1 MRPWSNPNPRAVLE
15 GRVLLLREACE
26 PNEVTWENFQYRLWR
41 RVLRFVISLACS
53 FFLLLA
59 SYFTL
64 KYYSGT
70 SKKGSIFSASLIS
83 LINIMLPVIIKTF
96 STSVE
101 LPLSLSEQQSSILAK
116 LVLARCVN
124 TAVLFYAVT
133 NYTELFADTTMA
145 SIMIILVTDAVLA
158 PTLQTLNLPRRLMQ
172 RFVAPR
178 CKTQSATNAHLPWH
192 LAERYTEI
200 SKTIFVSTFWSAILP
215 AGLFVTSAA
224 FAVNYFADCCAL
236 FQIWKRPPPLSS
248 RLVTLSR
255 HVLSLTIFVHVVMTR
270 TFFADWTCSSAARPR
285 PGRMRSI

>member
-1 MRPWSNPNPRAVLE
+1 L
-15 GRVLLLREACE
+15 
-26 PNEVTWENFQYRLWR
+26 
-41 RVLRFVISLACS
+41 
-53 FFLLLA
+53 
-59 SYFTL
+59 
-64 KYYSGT
+64 
-70 SKKGSIFSASLIS
+70 LIS
-83 LINIMLPVIIKTF
+83 LINIMLPVIIKTL

-133 NYTELFADTTMA
+133 NYTELFTDTTMA
-145 SIMIILVTDAVLA
+145 SIMIILVTDAVPA
-158 PTLQTLNLPRRLMQ
+158 PTLQALNLPQRLMQ

-178 CKTQSATNAHLPWH
+178 CKTQSAMNAHFSGLPWH

-200 SKTIFVSTFWSAILP
+200 SKTIFVSSFWSAVLP

-224 FAVNYFADCCAL
+224 LAVNYFADRYAL

-255 HVLSLTIFVHVVMTR
+255 HVLSLTIFVHDNKDLL
-270 TFFADWTCSSAARPR
+270 F
-285 PGRMRSI
+285 